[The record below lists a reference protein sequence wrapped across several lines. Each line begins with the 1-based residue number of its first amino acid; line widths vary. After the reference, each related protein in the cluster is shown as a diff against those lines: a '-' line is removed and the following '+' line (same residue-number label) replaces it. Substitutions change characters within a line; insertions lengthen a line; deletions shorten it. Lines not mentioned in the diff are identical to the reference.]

1 MRQIVIPRHGGP
13 DVLEVRESPDPTPG
27 AGEVR
32 VRVEAVG
39 VNFAD
44 ILARMG
50 VYPGAPP
57 LPSVVGFE
65 AAGHIDA
72 AGDGVPSDQVGLPV
86 IALAGSGAYADV
98 LCLPASQVF
107 ARPDGMSAEHG
118 AAAPVAYLTAY
129 VGLCVMG
136 SLNPGERVLVQNAGG
151 GVGLAALDIC
161 LLRGAIVYGTASPWK
176 HEALRDLG
184 AAACID
190 YRSEDVPREIERLT
204 GGEGVHIVLDPLGGD
219 SWKSSYRCLCP
230 TGRLVIFGM
239 SRGTPGKTGGRL
251 GMLKALMRVPW
262 LTLNPMRLLGDS
274 RAVVGVNLQQLH
286 RRPDDAQRWMGEL
299 LGWYEAGR
307 LRPRVDRVFPFDRA
321 SEAHH
326 YIQDR
331 KNFGKVLL
339 VP

>member
-27 AGEVR
+27 PGEVR

-57 LPSVVGFE
+57 LPAVVGFE
-65 AAGHIDA
+65 AAGRIDA
-72 AGDGVPSDQVGLPV
+72 VGESVSADLVGLPV
-86 IALAGSGAYADV
+86 IALAGRGAYANV
-98 LCLPASQVF
+98 LCLPERQVF
-107 ARPDGMSAEHG
+107 ARPDGMSAEVG

-129 VGLCVMG
+129 VALCVMG
-136 SLNPGERVLVQNAGG
+136 SLSAGERVLVHNAGG
-151 GVGLAALDIC
+151 GVGLAALDIGR
-161 LLRGAIVYGTASPWK
+161 LRGATVYGTASPWK
-176 HEALRDLG
+176 HDALHERG
-184 AAACID
+184 ADACID
-190 YRSEDVPREIERLT
+190 YRSQDVEAEIERIT
-204 GGEGVHIVLDPLGGD
+204 GGDGVHVVLDPLGGD
-219 SWKSSYRCLCP
+219 SWKSSYRCLCS

-251 GMLKALMRVPW
+251 GMLKALLRVPW
-262 LTLNPMRLLGDS
+262 LTLNPMRLLGDG
-274 RAVVGVNLQQLH
+274 RAVVGVNLQQL
-286 RRPDDAQRWMGEL
+286 RGRPDDVQRWMSEL

-307 LRPRVDRVFPFDRA
+307 LRPRIDRVFSFDQA
-321 SEAHH
+321 AEAHH

-331 KNFGKVLL
+331 RNFGKVLL

>member
-27 AGEVR
+27 PGEVR

-72 AGDGVPSDQVGLPV
+72 AGDGVSSDQVGLPV
-86 IALAGSGAYADV
+86 IALTGSGAYADV

-129 VGLCVMG
+129 VALCVMG
-136 SLNPGERVLVQNAGG
+136 SLKPGERVLVQNAGG

-161 LLRGAIVYGTASPWK
+161 LLQGAIVYGTASPWK

-190 YRSEDVPREIERLT
+190 YRSEDIPREIERLT
-204 GGEGVHIVLDPLGGD
+204 GTEGVHIALDPLGGE

-239 SRGTPGKTGGRL
+239 SRGALGETGGRL
-251 GMLKALMRVPW
+251 GMLKALFRIPW
-262 LTLNPMRLLGDS
+262 LTLNPMRLLRDS
-274 RAVVGVNLQQLH
+274 RAVVGVNLQQL
-286 RRPDDAQRWMGEL
+286 RGRPGDARRWMAEL

-307 LRPRVDRVFPFDRA
+307 LRPRVDRIFPFERA
-321 SEAHH
+321 AEAHH

-331 KNFGKVLL
+331 RNFGKVLL

>member
-13 DVLEVRESPDPTPG
+13 DVLEVRESADSAPG
-27 AGEVR
+27 PGEVR

-50 VYPGAPP
+50 VYPNAPP

-72 AGDGVPSDQVGLPV
+72 VGDGVSGDRIGLPV
-86 IALAGSGAYADV
+86 IALAGSGAYSDV
-98 LCLPASQVF
+98 LCLPEGQVF
-107 ARPDGMSAEHG
+107 ARPDGMSAEQG
-118 AAAPVAYLTAY
+118 AASPVAYLTAY
-129 VGLCVMG
+129 VALCVMG
-136 SLNPGERVLVQNAGG
+136 SLSPGERVLVQNAGG

-161 LLRGAIVYGTASPWK
+161 LLRDATAYGTASAWK
-176 HEALRDLG
+176 HDALRELG
-184 AAACID
+184 AAECID
-190 YRSEDVPREIERLT
+190 YRSADVAAEIERLT
-204 GGEGVHIVLDPLGGD
+204 GGEGVHVVLDPLGGA
-219 SWKSSYRCLCP
+219 SWKASYRCLCS

-239 SRGTPGKTGGRL
+239 SRGAPGKTGGRV
-251 GMLKALMRVPW
+251 GMLKALLRVPW

-274 RAVVGVNLQQLH
+274 RAVVGVNLQQL
-286 RRPDDAQRWMGEL
+286 RGRPDDVRRWMGEL

-321 SEAHH
+321 AEAHH
-326 YIQDR
+326 YVQDR